1 MTTRAC
7 VLRRMP
13 VWRAIATTR
22 RAALLAS
29 AQMHPL
35 RTDLHT
41 LFANPLLRLPD
52 FINPIDMNTYCCCHP
67 ASIQAGCDNLCAGG
81 ARNDLIRNPPVDHPS
96 STARRDYHPRGSR
109 LFRRYK
115 TIGYRFCG
123 KSPAHQPP

>member
-1 MTTRAC
+1 MATRAR

-41 LFANPLLRLPD
+41 LFANSLLRLLD
-52 FINPIDMNTYCCCHP
+52 FVNRIDMNTYFGCHP
-67 ASIQAGCDNLCAGG
+67 ASIQAGCDNSCADGD
-81 ARNDLIRNPPVDHPS
+81 RNSPHCRLADPPS
-96 STARRDYHPRGSR
+96 
-109 LFRRYK
+109 
-115 TIGYRFCG
+115 
-123 KSPAHQPP
+123 